1 MIQVSQKEIYGLWHS
16 TCSYPDCA
24 GAAVL
29 GVRATNTVPEC
40 RHEYDGMK
48 QARSVFALKGIQT

>member
-1 MIQVSQKEIYGLWHS
+1 M
-16 TCSYPDCA
+16 
-24 GAAVL
+24 L

-40 RHEYDGMK
+40 RSEYDGMK